1 MKSNRSAIVAARLA
15 VVAILAVS
23 LSSTVH
29 AQESGFSG
37 KRALIGAAIGG
48 GVGFLIMAIER
59 GRDKDFRIEPKQL
72 EFLRTKSGQETDQ
85 TFVVRNTGTRRIQ
98 IESVAVKSQGGAFS
112 LVNAI
117 SMPLSLQPGAE
128 AAVAIR
134 FVPGAARNFS
144 DAVEIRIAKGAKQ
157 AERVTVSVRG
167 TGTS

>member
-1 MKSNRSAIVAARLA
+1 MKSSRSRIVAASLA

-23 LSSTVH
+23 APSTVH
-29 AQESGFSG
+29 AQESGFSA

-48 GVGFLIMAIER
+48 GVGFLIMAMER

-72 EFLRTKSGQETDQ
+72 EFPRTRSGQQADQ

-112 LVNAI
+112 LVNAAP
-117 SMPLSLQPGAE
+117 MPVSLQPGAE

-134 FVPGAARNFS
+134 FVPGAARGFS
-144 DAVEIRIAKGAKQ
+144 DAVEIRIARGAKQ
-157 AERVTVSVRG
+157 PARVSVSVRG

>member
-1 MKSNRSAIVAARLA
+1 MTRLVIVA
-15 VVAILAVS
+15 VVA
-23 LSSTVH
+23 LSTASTAH
-29 AQESGFSG
+29 AQESGFSA

-72 EFLRTKSGQETDQ
+72 EFPRTKSGQQAEQ
-85 TFVVRNTGTRRIQ
+85 AVVIRNTGTRRIQ
-98 IESVAVKSQGGAFS
+98 IESVAVASQGGAFS

-117 SMPLSLQPGAE
+117 PTPVSLQPGAE

-134 FVPGAARNFS
+134 FVPGAARGFS
-144 DAVEIRIAKGAKQ
+144 DTVEIRIAKGGKEPQ
-157 AERVTVSVRG
+157 RVTVSVRG